1 MMEYHNWRY
10 HKNLRKLFTA
20 APIVGFSAFL
30 IVFAVFTLV
39 HLAIIYNFVIS
50 DGQEE
55 DIKSSKDKEGARKKD
70 QPIRVEI

>member
-39 HLAIIYNFVIS
+39 HLAIIYNFVI
-50 DGQEE
+50 
-55 DIKSSKDKEGARKKD
+55 
-70 QPIRVEI
+70 